1 MPVRFH
7 VVNAWQKKFP
17 MDEFSLTCDAGL
29 ESGRCLW
36 KGVVYCMSCAECGE
50 LYARETERPVR
61 KRFAEHFRGAKNM
74 TVRTLWGGGHII
86 AINITMHFLSPHF
99 SRS

>member
-7 VVNAWQKKFP
+7 VVNAWQKKFQ

-61 KRFAEHFRGAKNM
+61 KRFADRVWRIMPAE
-74 TVRTLWGGGHII
+74 
-86 AINITMHFLSPHF
+86 F
-99 SRS
+99 SAENAYFKEAA